1 MGCQLFSFAFDSAA
15 VSVGLVLSLVTAL
28 ALLALLA
35 AADPAA
41 ETAQL
46 DALRALWNICNTFA
60 GKEAAVEAEV
70 FETLGR
76 VCSDGS
82 ADAKRLAA
90 GCALAIPVAENGKR
104 RADAILEPLLD
115 LALDAASDAA
125 TVRNAVGAL
134 KNAAEYPKARKQI
147 SALARR
153 RGEDVR
159 AMFEAMGVI
168 ATPLLVAEP
177 RTPLTQDVIQS

>member
-1 MGCQLFSFAFDSAA
+1 M
-15 VSVGLVLSLVTAL
+15 
-28 ALLALLA
+28 
-35 AADPAA
+35 
-41 ETAQL
+41 
-46 DALRALWNICNTFA
+46 I
-60 GKEAAVEAEV
+60 
-70 FETLGR
+70 
-76 VCSDGS
+76 
-82 ADAKRLAA
+82 
-90 GCALAIPVAENGKR
+90 
-104 RADAILEPLLD
+104 EPLPLTRNRFR
-115 LALDAASDAA
+115 AAFF
-125 TVRNAVGAL
+125 VFIFGAL